1 MAVVRIIPMKKM
13 ATALV
18 LPLPGIG
25 IRLTL

>member
-13 ATALV
+13 ETALM
-18 LPLPGIG
+18 LPLSGSG

>member
-13 ATALV
+13 ETALV